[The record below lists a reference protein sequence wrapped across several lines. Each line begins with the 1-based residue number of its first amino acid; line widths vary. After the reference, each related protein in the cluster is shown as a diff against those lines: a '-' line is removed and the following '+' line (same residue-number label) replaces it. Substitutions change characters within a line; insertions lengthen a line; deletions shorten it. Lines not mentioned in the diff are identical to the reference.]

1 MFSTSRSNQVP
12 GIIARRGVPL
22 SRGQGSRQTILLA
35 RRTRTM
41 KLCSFDA
48 RSEGQSGDS
57 LEGKVGKNRKDRVG
71 LLCSRNAHARKVLVG
86 RAQWEAKQAT
96 LLLEAV

>member
-1 MFSTSRSNQVP
+1 MFSTSRSNQVA

-48 RSEGQSGDS
+48 RSGRP
-57 LEGKVGKNRKDRVG
+57 NRSP
-71 LLCSRNAHARKVLVG
+71 SREEKASKLG
-86 RAQWEAKQAT
+86 RIIET
-96 LLLEAV
+96 PMGVVSISRLREN